1 MIKML
6 MLKNGMIF
14 WGKSIIEVVSP
25 KESHITTITDSQEIK
40 IFVDKLKIDKW
51 KLEELPADTN
61 KASEYVMY
69 QKDTIH
75 FGETSKNNTELNE
88 SAHIVTDRKSTRLN
102 SSHVSTSYA
111 VFCLKK
117 KIPTYTKHDKN

>member
-1 MIKML
+1 MEWSF
-6 MLKNGMIF
+6 GE
-14 WGKSIIEVVSP
+14 SQIIEVVSP

-40 IFVDKLKIDKW
+40 SFVDKLKIDKW

-88 SAHIVTDRKSTRLN
+88 SAHIVTYEDIPYIDLKIKKFNMSFKVPGDVAKYLSDIN
-102 SSHVSTSYA
+102 S
-111 VFCLKK
+111 
-117 KIPTYTKHDKN
+117 